1 MSFGLKHISAS
12 CLSLVL
18 LACTAAQPEIA
29 PPDSLAVNLL
39 EITPPV
45 SMLQGGKDHY
55 MKRVTEIA
63 QQTPVEGGVMF
74 LGDSITEGGD
84 WPALFPGVTT
94 VNHGIGWDTVA
105 GVRGRLA
112 QITLNNPE
120 KIFIKIGT
128 NDIGY
133 NHDPGDMAADL
144 QAVITALKLNSPDA
158 QIYLQSILPREV
170 ENVEKVAAINAQY
183 YELAADLKLSFID
196 LTGLFSDAD
205 GSLRA
210 ELTDDKLHLNAQG
223 YALWAQ
229 TIKPFVIE

>member
-1 MSFGLKHISAS
+1 
-12 CLSLVL
+12 
-18 LACTAAQPEIA
+18 
-29 PPDSLAVNLL
+29 
-39 EITPPV
+39 
-45 SMLQGGKDHY
+45 

-196 LTGLFSDAD
+196 LTGPFSDAD